1 MNGYYLIA
9 FNSKI
14 RHIELKQEKIQ
25 SKVKDTTSLE
35 YIDSVTQQFDKNRLK
50 QGLVDQGITES
61 YDTPIY
67 VVKLSKSSYT
77 DKADLE
83 FYRILTQE
91 DSETFDK
98 SYKLFNIFKE
108 YHSLYH
114 SNREFKQL
122 ADYFIPSSVT
132 SYLSIQYG
140 RLDRAYVPNYWYARK
155 MEEVLGIYKKYPTL
169 DSYLESGFD
178 YHKSKEEIIDLLSA
192 KFRL

>member
-35 YIDSVTQQFDKNRLK
+35 YIDSVTQQYDKNRLK

-83 FYRILTQE
+83 FYNVLTKE
-91 DSETFDK
+91 DSEVFDK
-98 SYKLFNIFKE
+98 SYKLFDIFKE

-122 ADYFIPSSVT
+122 ADYFMPASIT

-140 RLDRAYVPNYWYARK
+140 RQDRAYVPNYWYARK
-155 MEEVLGIYKKYPTL
+155 MKEILEVYKKYPTL
-169 DSYLESGFD
+169 DQYLESGFD
-178 YHKSKEEIIDLLSA
+178 YHQSKEEIINLLSD

>member
-14 RHIELKQEKIQ
+14 RNIELKQEKIQ

-35 YIDSVTQQFDKNRLK
+35 YIDSVTQQYDKNRLK
-50 QGLVDQGITES
+50 QGLVDQGITEN
-61 YDTPIY
+61 YDTPIC
-67 VVKLSKSSYT
+67 VVKLSYT

-83 FYRILTQE
+83 FYRVLTQE

-108 YHSLYH
+108 YHSLYY
-114 SNREFKQL
+114 SNREFIQL

-132 SYLSIQYG
+132 NYLSIQYG

-155 MEEVLGIYKKYPTL
+155 MEEVLGIYKKYLTL